1 MGERTGRGP
10 AFLAAVA
17 LLSWPGVAA
26 AQYPAVERGR
36 TFVRLHC
43 ATCHAID
50 KVSPSPLAAAPPF
63 RTLHERYP
71 VETLEEALGE
81 GIITGHPSMP
91 EFRLDPDQIS
101 DVIAFLKSL
110 ER

>member
-1 MGERTGRGP
+1 MGERTGPGP
-10 AFLAAVA
+10 AFLAVVA
-17 LLSWPGVAA
+17 ALSWPGVAA
-26 AQYPAVERGR
+26 AQSPEVERGR

-43 ATCHAID
+43 AMCHAID

-63 RTLHERYP
+63 RTLHQRYP